1 MWWIWMNI
9 DWNMQDK
16 PNMDGIDTKEPTTPP
31 EPPNLN
37 LNIMLFRNAKLDLH
51 WHAHACSWS

>member
-1 MWWIWMNI
+1 MNI
-9 DWNMQDK
+9 DFIMSNMQDK

-37 LNIMLFRNAKLDLH
+37 LDIMLPRNAKLDLH
-51 WHAHACSWS
+51 